1 MKADYPAYVGH
12 TTPVVV
18 SFDANGLTSFPY
30 VTWRWPGLAGYLVVP
45 AGTCAVLTLHN
56 GRRKV
61 YAAGTHFLTE
71 LPSGK
76 YFVQFVDVR
85 RHRTPIPL
93 TESLCTDGWRGGLA
107 LEVAWRVR
115 DAAVIVDTVDPL
127 GELLAT
133 AQACVRAVIEGIS
146 HDELLG
152 GVSDRAMDAD
162 AITQNIGTRLRR
174 SSAIQGLEIV
184 DVLITDRQG
193 DERRMEIVQET
204 TVEQTQLA
212 EQHRLELQRVSN
224 EAAVLSKQRDLEQ
237 ERRAHSLFEAETER
251 MRIEEER
258 KVQIREAEIE
268 AQVASRLLPVRRQ
281 EVQLKLAAEM
291 YHEHYELVAKALDAY
306 AKILGEAAKMVP
318 FESWGIS
325 SRRRPEFGFE
335 GRDAALSE
343 GLAGLRSLLSQPTL
357 ISGLDEVSPNS
368 PPDVLLAR
376 LVAELGE
383 LGQMD
388 EVQTWHI
395 KPNDGGGYKIRVWC
409 QDISLDIVCQLDY
422 PSERPDVL
430 VSEDGHGPREFTF
443 SWAEG
448 MSLKDI
454 VLEATRCFAHPTPS
468 SGEAT
473 WQPVA

>member
-12 TTPVVV
+12 ATPVVV

-45 AGTCAVLTLHN
+45 AGTCAMLTLHN

-61 YAAGTHFLTE
+61 YAAGAHFLTE

-107 LEVAWRVR
+107 LEVTWRVR

-127 GELLAT
+127 GELQAT
-133 AQACVRAVIEGIS
+133 AQACVRAVIESIS

-152 GVSDRAMDAD
+152 GVTNQAKDAD
-162 AITQNIGTRLRR
+162 AITQDIGTRLRR

-184 DVLITDRQG
+184 DILVTDRQG

-212 EQHRLELQRVSN
+212 EQHQLELQRVSN
-224 EAAVLSKQRDLEQ
+224 EAAVLSKQIGLEQ
-237 ERRAHSLFEAETER
+237 ERRAHALFEAETER

-258 KVQIREAEIE
+258 KVRIREAEIE
-268 AQVASRLLPVRRQ
+268 AQVASRLLPIRRQ

-291 YHEHYELVAKALDAY
+291 YHGHYELMARALDAY
-306 AKILGEAAKMVP
+306 AKILGEAAKVVP
-318 FESWGIS
+318 FENWGVS
-325 SRRRPEFGFE
+325 SRRRPEFGLE
-335 GRDAALSE
+335 SRDAALSE
-343 GLAGLRSLLSQPTL
+343 GLAGIRSLLQHPML
-357 ISGLDEVSPNS
+357 VSGLDDVPPHSPL
-368 PPDVLLAR
+368 PVLLAC
-376 LVAELGE
+376 LVAELSD
-383 LGQMD
+383 LGQLD
-388 EVQTWHI
+388 AVETWRI
-395 KPNDGGGYKIRVWC
+395 EPNDHEDYQVRVCC
-409 QDISLDIVCQLDY
+409 QDISLDIICQQGY
-422 PSERPDVL
+422 PSECPDVV
-430 VSEDGHGPREFTF
+430 VSENGHGPVEFAL
-443 SWAEG
+443 SWTEG

-454 VLEATRCFAHPTPS
+454 VVEANQRFAHPPS
-468 SGEAT
+468 NL
-473 WQPVA
+473 